1 MNSEDYVTGSPPD
14 APGGAVTDA
23 PVAAGSPADGP
34 QAGGSPA
41 DGSSAAGPLADGPSA
56 DGPRAAPG
64 GKGARPSWAP
74 VAALTL
80 GIATLVAAE
89 FLPASVLPAM
99 ASDVGVSE
107 GTAGLAVATTAVAGA
122 VTAPTIA
129 VVLPRA
135 DRRTVLIGL
144 LVVAVASNA
153 VVAVAPDFAVL
164 LLGRLLLGV
173 AIAGF
178 WSFALGAGTHAT
190 PGRDHVVST
199 SLALGVSA
207 ATIIGV
213 PLSSVLGDAVGWRPV
228 FWSAAGLSAL
238 AVVAVTVTLP
248 PVPAHPGA
256 GLGMLRQALANRRL
270 MAGVGCI
277 ALVAFGNFAA
287 YPYIRIA
294 IERVTDGG
302 TVWLLLG
309 WGVGGLAG
317 NLAAGAL
324 ARRLAVAVVAGPGL
338 LAVSLVL
345 LATAGGLPVATA
357 AIVLWGF
364 GFNMV
369 PVATQLWVTR
379 AEPTRVESALS
390 LQVTAFQ
397 VSITAGSA
405 VGGAVV
411 DGGGVRAALLV
422 GAVAALAAGAGFAA
436 LHGRRA

>member
-1 MNSEDYVTGSPPD
+1 MTFEGYVTSPESEV
-14 APGGAVTDA
+14 PGGADE
-23 PVAAGSPADGP
+23 PSVAGAASAGT
-34 QAGGSPA
+34 GG
-41 DGSSAAGPLADGPSA
+41 
-56 DGPRAAPG
+56 APG
-64 GKGARPSWAP
+64 AVSWAP

-80 GIATLVAAE
+80 GIATLVGSE

-107 GTAGLAVATTAVAGA
+107 GTAGLAVAVTAIAGA

-129 VVLPRA
+129 VLLPRT
-135 DRRTVLIGL
+135 DRRTVLISLLAAAVVSNVVVALTPNFPLL
-144 LVVAVASNA
+144 LV
-153 VVAVAPDFAVL
+153 
-164 LLGRLLLGV
+164 GRLLLGV

-178 WSFALGAGTHAT
+178 WSFALGAGTHAV
-190 PGRDHVVST
+190 PGRDHIVST

-228 FWSAAGLSAL
+228 FWTAAGLSVL
-238 AVVAVTVTLP
+238 GVFAVAATLP
-248 PVPAHPGA
+248 PVPAQPGS

-270 MAGVGCI
+270 MAGAGCI

-287 YPYIRIA
+287 YPYIRLA

-324 ARRLAVAVVAGPGL
+324 SRRLGIAVVTAPALLGASL
-338 LAVSLVL
+338 LA
-345 LATAGGLPVATA
+345 LATAPGLAAAAV
-357 AIVLWGF
+357 AIVVWGF

-369 PVATQLWVTR
+369 PVASQLWVTR
-379 AEPTRVESALS
+379 AEPKRVESALS

-397 VSITAGSA
+397 VAITAGSA
-405 VGGAVV
+405 IGGAVV

-422 GAVAALAAGAGFAA
+422 GTVAALAGSVGFAT
-436 LHGRRA
+436 LHARPRP

>member
-1 MNSEDYVTGSPPD
+1 MTSEGYVTSPESAV
-14 APGGAVTDA
+14 APAGDGGGDGGGHGDSSAKGGGART
-23 PVAAGSPADGP
+23 AATA
-34 QAGGSPA
+34 
-41 DGSSAAGPLADGPSA
+41 
-56 DGPRAAPG
+56 
-64 GKGARPSWAP
+64 WAP

-80 GIATLVAAE
+80 GIAALVGSE

-99 ASDVGVSE
+99 AAEVGVSE
-107 GTAGLAVATTAVAGA
+107 GTAGLAVAATAVAGA

-129 VVLPRA
+129 VLLPRT

-144 LVVAVASNA
+144 LAASVVSNA
-153 VVAVAPDFAVL
+153 VVAVAPNFAVL
-164 LLGRLLLGV
+164 LAGRLLLGI

-178 WSFALGAGTHAT
+178 WSFAFGAGTHAS

-228 FWSAAGLSAL
+228 FWSAAGLSVL
-238 AVVAVTVTLP
+238 AVAAVAATLP
-248 PVPAHPGA
+248 PVPAQPGA

-277 ALVAFGNFAA
+277 GLVAFGNFAA

-294 IERVTDGG
+294 IERFTSGH
-302 TVWLLLG
+302 TVWLLLA

-317 NLAAGAL
+317 NLTAGLLSRRVAL
-324 ARRLAVAVVAGPGL
+324 AVVAGPAL
-338 LAVSLVL
+338 LGASLL
-345 LATAGGLPVATA
+345 LMASTTWLPAAIA

-379 AEPTRVESALS
+379 AESRHVESALS

-397 VSITAGSA
+397 VAITAGSA
-405 VGGAVV
+405 IGGAVV

-422 GAVAALAAGAGFAA
+422 GAVAALAGSVGFGALRG
-436 LHGRRA
+436 GGTRA